1 MKKIVCGVMAL
12 MMAFAMTGCGNNDE
26 LQKEI
31 AALHAQIE
39 RQEDKIT
46 ELENQNGALSD
57 KLSEMEADNK
67 LSSDKLTELETE
79 NEALSDKVKELET
92 ENEELKFFGV
102 SGKFY
107 SLEEVYYKDW
117 ITRDDLLSIAYYTGT
132 GQLNTMITGE
142 NFVPKKKNPETLS
155 EEIQQDIK
163 EAKVARYIDQ
173 FPDLKADDVKI
184 QDYYGTYN
192 GFAVVLLGSLH
203 LFGDSPDA
211 VRYFFIDDVQL
222 GGFNYGDE
230 LILWKV

>member
-1 MKKIVCGVMAL
+1 MKKIVCSVMAL

-39 RQEDKIT
+39 KQENKIT

-107 SLEEVYYKDW
+107 SLEEDIIRVG
-117 ITRDDLLSIAYYTGT
+117 LLVTIC
-132 GQLNTMITGE
+132 
-142 NFVPKKKNPETLS
+142 
-155 EEIQQDIK
+155 
-163 EAKVARYIDQ
+163 
-173 FPDLKADDVKI
+173 
-184 QDYYGTYN
+184 
-192 GFAVVLLGSLH
+192 
-203 LFGDSPDA
+203 
-211 VRYFFIDDVQL
+211 
-222 GGFNYGDE
+222 
-230 LILWKV
+230 